1 MEDGGFVVAW
11 QSNNQDGSG
20 LGIFGQRYDSS
31 GSAIGNEFR
40 VNSYTNGDQKQAS
53 VSGLADGG
61 FVVIW
66 ISDGQDGSGFGVFGQ
81 RYDANSSPVG
91 SEFAVNTTVEG
102 NQGYHDGEYLFG
114 PALTSLATGGFVVS
128 WTSQGQDGSGNG
140 MYGQLFD
147 SSASKFG
154 SEILLNT
161 STVGNQVYGDVT
173 SLSDGGFIVSW
184 SDSDNTYGGY
194 GYDVFAQRFNSS
206 GEKLGSE
213 IQINSYNLE
222 HQNIPSITTLNLSLI
237 HI

>member
-1 MEDGGFVVAW
+1 MGDEYRNNTHTAYGKTTPEVAPLTNGGFVATWTSYGQVQFGEWGIYGQLYDATGNPVGTEFRVSDSSSSSQKHPTIASLEDGGFVVAW

-128 WTSQGQDGSGNG
+128 WTSQGQDG
-140 MYGQLFD
+140 
-147 SSASKFG
+147 
-154 SEILLNT
+154 
-161 STVGNQVYGDVT
+161 
-173 SLSDGGFIVSW
+173 
-184 SDSDNTYGGY
+184 
-194 GYDVFAQRFNSS
+194 
-206 GEKLGSE
+206 
-213 IQINSYNLE
+213 
-222 HQNIPSITTLNLSLI
+222 
-237 HI
+237 

>member
-128 WTSQGQDGSGNG
+128 WTSQGQDGSKRIC
-140 MYGQLFD
+140 GQLFD
-147 SSASKFG
+147 SLHPVWFRNLAIHPLWETKFTAM
-154 SEILLNT
+154 LL
-161 STVGNQVYGDVT
+161 SCPMEDL
-173 SLSDGGFIVSW
+173 SWLSDQIIH
-184 SDSDNTYGGY
+184 GGY
-194 GYDVFAQRFNSS
+194 GYDVFAQRFSFS
-206 GEKLGSE
+206 GESSVLK
-213 IQINSYNLE
+213 YK
-222 HQNIPSITTLNLSLI
+222 
-237 HI
+237 